1 MACRCVDCGFVL
13 SESSVHWPTC
23 KPLARDVIKTPETSE
38 APGARNKQAF
48 TLNGGSG
55 THLDAPAHFIPGG
68 RTIELITPQELVNV
82 PLAIVDVSDKVAR
95 DADYRCS
102 RADVE
107 NDERA
112 HGAIPAGSLVCIRT
126 GWAATRYGNRSDYY
140 NAVDPSD
147 VDDYT
152 GLPRM
157 HFPGVALDAARYV
170 VDGGARGLAIDT
182 LNPEGGFSDGSPVH
196 HEVLGRDRYIVE
208 NVRLGPELPARG
220 WLATVA
226 PLCVA
231 GAPEAPARFFAWPA
245 ATHWSVGLEE
255 VAEAAVAGI
264 KAAQA
269 KKRRREA
276 ALAAVDS
283 DSDDVVDTAA
293 IAERLEAKKRRRE
306 AALAAVDSDSD
317 SG

>member
-23 KPLARDVIKTPETSE
+23 KPLARNVIKTPETSE

-82 PLAIVDVSDKVAR
+82 SLAVVDVSDKVAR

-126 GWAATRYGNRSDYY
+126 GWAEARYGNRSDYY
-140 NAVDPSD
+140 NAVDASD

-157 HFPGVALDAARYV
+157 HFPGVSLDAARYV

-182 LNPEGGFSDGSPVH
+182 LNPDGGFSDGSPVH

-220 WLATVA
+220 SLATVA

-245 ATHWSVGLEE
+245 ATHWSIGLEE

-283 DSDDVVDTAA
+283 DSD
-293 IAERLEAKKRRRE
+293 
-306 AALAAVDSDSD
+306 

>member
-1 MACRCVDCGFVL
+1 M
-13 SESSVHWPTC
+13 
-23 KPLARDVIKTPETSE
+23 
-38 APGARNKQAF
+38 
-48 TLNGGSG
+48 
-55 THLDAPAHFIPGG
+55 
-68 RTIELITPQELVNV
+68 
-82 PLAIVDVSDKVAR
+82 
-95 DADYRCS
+95 
-102 RADVE
+102 
-107 NDERA
+107 
-112 HGAIPAGSLVCIRT
+112 
-126 GWAATRYGNRSDYY
+126 
-140 NAVDPSD
+140 
-147 VDDYT
+147 
-152 GLPRM
+152 
-157 HFPGVALDAARYV
+157 
-170 VDGGARGLAIDT
+170 
-182 LNPEGGFSDGSPVH
+182 H

-245 ATHWSVGLEE
+245 ATHWSAGLEE

-276 ALAAVDS
+276 ALAAADS

>member
-1 MACRCVDCGFVL
+1 M
-13 SESSVHWPTC
+13 
-23 KPLARDVIKTPETSE
+23 
-38 APGARNKQAF
+38 
-48 TLNGGSG
+48 
-55 THLDAPAHFIPGG
+55 
-68 RTIELITPQELVNV
+68 
-82 PLAIVDVSDKVAR
+82 
-95 DADYRCS
+95 
-102 RADVE
+102 
-107 NDERA
+107 
-112 HGAIPAGSLVCIRT
+112 
-126 GWAATRYGNRSDYY
+126 GWAETRYGNRSDYY

-157 HFPGVALDAARYV
+157 HFPGVSLDAARYV

-182 LNPEGGFSDGSPVH
+182 LNPDGGFSDGSPVH

-245 ATHWSVGLEE
+245 ATHWSIGLEE

-283 DSDDVVDTAA
+283 DSD
-293 IAERLEAKKRRRE
+293 
-306 AALAAVDSDSD
+306 

>member
-1 MACRCVDCGFVL
+1 M
-13 SESSVHWPTC
+13 
-23 KPLARDVIKTPETSE
+23 
-38 APGARNKQAF
+38 
-48 TLNGGSG
+48 
-55 THLDAPAHFIPGG
+55 
-68 RTIELITPQELVNV
+68 
-82 PLAIVDVSDKVAR
+82 
-95 DADYRCS
+95 
-102 RADVE
+102 
-107 NDERA
+107 
-112 HGAIPAGSLVCIRT
+112 
-126 GWAATRYGNRSDYY
+126 
-140 NAVDPSD
+140 
-147 VDDYT
+147 
-152 GLPRM
+152 
-157 HFPGVALDAARYV
+157 
-170 VDGGARGLAIDT
+170 
-182 LNPEGGFSDGSPVH
+182 H

-245 ATHWSVGLEE
+245 ATHWSIGLEE

-276 ALAAVDS
+276 AMAAVDS
-283 DSDDVVDTAA
+283 DSDSDAYV
-293 IAERLEAKKRRRE
+293 AERLAAREAEKRRRE

>member
-55 THLDAPAHFIPGG
+55 THLDAPGHYIPGG

-82 PLAIVDVSDKVAR
+82 PLAIVDVTDKVAR

-107 NDERA
+107 ADERA
-112 HGAIPAGSLVCIRT
+112 HGQIPAGSLVCIRT
-126 GWAATRYGNRSDYY
+126 GWAEARYGNRSDYY

-157 HFPGVALDAARYV
+157 HFPGVSLDAARYV

-182 LNPEGGFSDGSPVH
+182 LNPDGFSEGSPVH

-245 ATHWSVGLEE
+245 ATHWSIGLEE

-264 KAAQA
+264 KAAQV

-276 ALAAVDS
+276 AMAAVDS
-283 DSDDVVDTAA
+283 DSDSDAYV
-293 IAERLEAKKRRRE
+293 AERLAAREAEKRRRE